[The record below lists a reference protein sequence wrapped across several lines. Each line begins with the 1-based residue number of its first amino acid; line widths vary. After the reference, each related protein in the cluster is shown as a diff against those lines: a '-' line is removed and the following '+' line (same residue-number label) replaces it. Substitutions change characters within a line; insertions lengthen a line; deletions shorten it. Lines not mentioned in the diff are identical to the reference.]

1 MTAPVVSA
9 ALAHAI
15 ACRAKIAL
23 RAAESAG
30 AALLRV
36 RASGF
41 ATHKKG
47 RSDLVT
53 DADRAAETIILAEL
67 RFQFPHDAILAEESG
82 GPDAVRALRDQLPDL
97 PFCWVVDP
105 LDGTT
110 NFAHGRGD
118 FAVSIGL
125 LRHGEPCLGVVLAP
139 QRREL
144 FVGGWT
150 APATCNGQRLAVT
163 DCEQL
168 QDALVATGF
177 PYDKH
182 MQMPE
187 LLARLGAVLPAV
199 RCLRRNG
206 SAALDLCDLA
216 AGRLDGFWEGGLAP
230 WDTAAG
236 QAIAEAAGARLT
248 DGEGRRHTVVSALCI
263 AAGPRLHPLLA
274 ERLLASQMPTQSGPA
289 DPV

>member
-1 MTAPVVSA
+1 VTPPAVPI
-9 ALAHAI
+9 ALRDAI
-15 ACRAKIAL
+15 ASRAKIAL

-36 RASGF
+36 RSSGF
-41 ATHKKG
+41 VTHKKG

-53 DADRAAETIILAEL
+53 DADRAAEAIILTEL
-67 RFQFPHDAILAEESG
+67 RFQFPADAILAEESG
-82 GPDAVRALRDQLPDL
+82 GPEAVAAMRDQLPTL
-97 PFCWVVDP
+97 AFCWVVDP

-125 LRHGEPCLGVVLAP
+125 LHHGQPCLGVVLAP

-150 APATCNGQRLAVT
+150 APATCNGKRLAAT
-163 DCEQL
+163 DCADL

-182 MQMPE
+182 QRMPE
-187 LLARLGAVLPAV
+187 LLALLGAVLPRV

-236 QAIAEAAGARLT
+236 QAIAEAAGATLT
-248 DGEGRRHTVVSALCI
+248 DGDGQRHTAVSTLCV
-263 AAGPRLHPLLA
+263 AAGQRLHPLLLA
-274 ERLLASQMPTQSGPA
+274 LLRSTHSATESGLA